1 MARSL
6 RRDDRGVSTLWSFIG
21 VVVLVAAILGVYY
34 GYVVPKFAPPPL
46 RAQSGDQ
53 VQVDYVGTFAENG
66 LVFDTSVAAI
76 AKDNASYPKA
86 FMFAGHGEYAPL
98 PVTVGSGGVVPG
110 FDIGIQ
116 GLAIGDSKRIVVPP
130 ALGYGLADP
139 TKIFVKPLLET
150 VPVRLTMDTS
160 SFVATYQ
167 TAAISGTNVTDPF
180 WGWTATVSVA
190 GTIVTV
196 TNSPIPGQLV
206 RPHGAWD
213 AEVVSIDDAANA
225 GEGAI
230 LVHHLLTPAMLG
242 PVAWAGLLL
251 AMAVAGDVL
260 GTSLLYVAVRRWV
273 VLRRRMPRW
282 LERAMKKW
290 TGFLLVQDERV
301 ILMNRAVPVIPMVG
315 AFIATL
321 GWDYRRS
328 MAYVA
333 IGGLAKY
340 AILLY
345 VVFAIGLAYDVATA
359 RWITLSLVV
368 VVVGLSFVAS
378 WLRRRRIEASSAA
391 RP

>member
-6 RRDDRGVSTLWSFIG
+6 RRDDRGVSTLWSFVG

-46 RAQSGDQ
+46 RAQSGDH

-66 LVFDTSVAAI
+66 LVFDTSLQAI

-86 FMFAGHGEYAPL
+86 FMFAWHGEYAPL
-98 PVTVGSGGVVPG
+98 PVTIGSGGVVPG

-139 TKIFVKPLLET
+139 AKIFVKPLFET
-150 VPVRLTMDTS
+150 VPVRLTMDAS

-213 AEVVSIDDAANA
+213 AQVVSIDDAANA

-230 LVHHLLTPAMLG
+230 LVHHLLTAAMVDRVG
-242 PVAWAGLLL
+242 QKNAGGTVLF
-251 AMAVAGDVL
+251 VVTSVDTDAGTYTLNYNTPTKGRTLVFQVTML
-260 GTSLLYVAVRRWV
+260 SISRLY
-273 VLRRRMPRW
+273 
-282 LERAMKKW
+282 
-290 TGFLLVQDERV
+290 
-301 ILMNRAVPVIPMVG
+301 
-315 AFIATL
+315 
-321 GWDYRRS
+321 
-328 MAYVA
+328 
-333 IGGLAKY
+333 
-340 AILLY
+340 
-345 VVFAIGLAYDVATA
+345 
-359 RWITLSLVV
+359 
-368 VVVGLSFVAS
+368 
-378 WLRRRRIEASSAA
+378 
-391 RP
+391 